1 MLAMC
6 RVLDVTRSGYYA
18 WKRRGESPRDE
29 ENRRL
34 DADLQRLYNFH
45 KGRYGAPRLTLDLR
59 AEGWR
64 ASRRR
69 VAKRLRMLGLRAKA
83 ARKFKATTQS
93 KHGLPTAPNRL
104 EQDFTA
110 AAPNR
115 VWLADITYVRTDEG
129 WLYLAVVLDVYSRAV
144 VGWAMAERI
153 TRDLVIA
160 ALTMAVWRRRPA
172 PGLIAHSDRGS
183 QYASGDYQAALEL
196 HGFLCSM
203 SRKGNCYDNA
213 AMESFFHSLKVEQVH
228 DRRYRTRE
236 EARADIFEYI
246 ETYYNPIRRHS
257 TLDYLSPRN
266 FENRKAA

>member
-1 MLAMC
+1 VLAMC

-45 KGRYGAPRLTLDLR
+45 KGRHGAPRLTLDLR
-59 AEGWR
+59 AEGGR

-115 VWLADITYVRTDEG
+115 VWLADITYVGTDEG

-257 TLDYLSPRN
+257 TLDYLSPRD

>member
-1 MLAMC
+1 M
-6 RVLDVTRSGYYA
+6 
-18 WKRRGESPRDE
+18 
-29 ENRRL
+29 
-34 DADLQRLYNFH
+34 
-45 KGRYGAPRLTLDLR
+45 
-59 AEGWR
+59 
-64 ASRRR
+64 
-69 VAKRLRMLGLRAKA
+69 
-83 ARKFKATTQS
+83 
-93 KHGLPTAPNRL
+93 
-104 EQDFTA
+104 
-110 AAPNR
+110 
-115 VWLADITYVRTDEG
+115 
-129 WLYLAVVLDVYSRAV
+129 VLDVYSRAV

-183 QYASGDYQAALEL
+183 QYAAGDYQAALEL

-257 TLDYLSPRN
+257 TLDYLSPRD